1 MPGLL
6 QYEFMRNAL
15 IAGLLASVSCGIIGA
30 FVVVKKM
37 VSISGAISHASFGGI
52 GLGYFLRVSPI
63 LGALFFS
70 TLSALGMGLV
80 SRRTRLS
87 EDTAI
92 GIMWAVGMAAGII
105 FIGLTPGYAP
115 DLFSYLFGS
124 ILTVPLLD
132 IIMMLVLDIFIII
145 VISLLYKEFF
155 AISFDEEFATVMGV
169 PTEALYLTLLCLVA
183 LTIVILIRIVGVIL
197 VIALLTIPAAA
208 ARQFTYNLKLMMVLS
223 IVFGAL
229 FTFAG
234 LLLSYYLD
242 LASGATTIMVSAV
255 SFFIIYGASRLR
267 KGRHRETDAPLP
279 V

>member
-15 IAGLLASVSCGIIGA
+15 IAGLLASVSCGIIGT

-242 LASGATTIMVSAV
+242 LASGATIIMVSAV

-267 KGRHRETDAPLP
+267 KGRHREIDAQLP

>member
-1 MPGLL
+1 MPDLL

-63 LGALFFS
+63 LGGLFFS
-70 TLSALGMGLV
+70 ILSALGMGLV

-92 GIMWAVGMAAGII
+92 GVMWAVGMAAGII

>member
-63 LGALFFS
+63 LGGLFFS
-70 TLSALGMGLV
+70 ILSALGMGLV

-267 KGRHRETDAPLP
+267 KGRHREIDAPLQI
-279 V
+279 

>member
-242 LASGATTIMVSAV
+242 LASGATIIMVSAV

>member
-63 LGALFFS
+63 LGGLFFS
-70 TLSALGMGLV
+70 ILSALGMGLV

-242 LASGATTIMVSAV
+242 LASGATIIMVSAV

>member
-63 LGALFFS
+63 LGGLFFS

-208 ARQFTYNLKLMMVLS
+208 VRQFTYNLKLMMVLS

-242 LASGATTIMVSAV
+242 LASGATIIMVSAV

-267 KGRHRETDAPLP
+267 KGRHREIDAPLP

>member
-63 LGALFFS
+63 LGGLFFS
-70 TLSALGMGLV
+70 ILSALGMGLV

>member
-183 LTIVILIRIVGVIL
+183 LTIVILIRIVGGIL

-255 SFFIIYGASRLR
+255 SFFIIYGASRLF
-267 KGRHRETDAPLP
+267 KGRHREIDAQLQI
-279 V
+279 